1 MSLSSPPVLCS
12 RSNGPAMDLG
22 EESTES
28 EEDGFGE
35 SLRAVAYEIPPILVL
50 DILGSTSYNQ

>member
-12 RSNGPAMDLG
+12 GSKGLSMDLT
-22 EESTES
+22 EDSAES

-35 SLRAVAYEIPPILVL
+35 SLRAAAYKIPPILVL
-50 DILGSTSYNQ
+50 DILGSNSYNQ